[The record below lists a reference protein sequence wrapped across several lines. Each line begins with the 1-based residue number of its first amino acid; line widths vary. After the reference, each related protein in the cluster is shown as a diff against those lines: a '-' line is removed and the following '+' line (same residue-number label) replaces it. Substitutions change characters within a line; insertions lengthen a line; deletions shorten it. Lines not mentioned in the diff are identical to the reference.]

1 LAVAKHAVRGE
12 KDPGATSALGA
23 TACVTPSSVWGAARR
38 EASGLFEERAMIA
51 CIIEYGVRPGME
63 DKLGE
68 AFAALVPEIQRID
81 GFISMDNFQ
90 SQTRPGAMLEISYWR
105 DERALQSWIDNAAH
119 RELMLRGRKEI
130 FSWYKISSTEIKRQ
144 IDWTR
149 EA

>member
-1 LAVAKHAVRGE
+1 
-12 KDPGATSALGA
+12 
-23 TACVTPSSVWGAARR
+23 
-38 EASGLFEERAMIA
+38 MIA
-51 CIIEYGVRPGME
+51 CIIEYGVRPGMK
-63 DKLGE
+63 DKLRE

-105 DERALQSWIDNAAH
+105 DECALQSWIDNAAH
-119 RELMLRGRKEI
+119 RELMLLGRNEI